1 MKNVNHSLN
10 GTSGTS
16 WEIRR
21 QEAIHFYLGYR
32 QAILIAGS
40 LQKNLKLAKL
50 ERRKTQLGLSKEKER
65 FQASVSNLSEIE
77 KEIFLGE
84 IEIIEDSL
92 VEGEILIRDAE
103 LELAVAQSEEQR
115 IVNAHPELLGNSLE
129 NSYSEVQLQ
138 FSQAAFLAKLARSVA
153 ISTYASM
160 KGVSDATAEV
170 IVDSDCLTSE
180 EQRLL
185 FASWS
190 ERMAKLI
197 PAELENQVL
206 QSEDVAKTDASIVKT
221 MEAQNGASVTR
232 N

>member
-1 MKNVNHSLN
+1 MKNVNYSLN
-10 GTSGTS
+10 GTSGTL

-32 QAILIAGS
+32 QAILIVGS

-50 ERRKTQLGLSKEKER
+50 EKRKTQLGVTKEKER
-65 FQASVSNLSEIE
+65 FQAGVGSLNEIE
-77 KEIFLGE
+77 REIFLGE
-84 IEIIEDSL
+84 IEIVEDSL
-92 VEGEILIRDAE
+92 IEGEILIRDAE

-115 IVNAHPELLGNSLE
+115 ITRTHPELLGNG
-129 NSYSEVQLQ
+129 YDAVQQQ

-185 FASWS
+185 FTSWS

-197 PAELENQVL
+197 PAELENQAL
-206 QSEDVAKTDASIVKT
+206 QAEDIAKTDTIKT
-221 MEAQNGASVTR
+221 MEVQNGTSFAR